1 MLNAKYV
8 FDIPVS
14 VRFMLLKM
22 LQYSITTSFS
32 SFVLAYLK
40 SERMLND
47 SQASLL
53 LMLNTIG
60 AFAGQFIAGR
70 CCDYF
75 RTHKK
80 VFFAVCILLVPVALV
95 LYNVQSVRLI
105 CVFYLLVGC
114 AQIPF
119 TVVIDTWFMD
129 TFPGDTGTYG
139 KMLASGAVAYAVLS
153 VSYGKLLDTVGYGI
167 MPWCLTALVLLS
179 AALAATIPDTSILIK
194 PRKAEVSSTGKFNG
208 ALVMFLVS
216 LMMIGICGNTYS
228 LLPVLMENVN
238 GSNVLLGLAMSSSG
252 IFQIPFMLI
261 SGKLKRIPACIRVA
275 IAGSIYLTMVLLFT
289 FGRSPWPL
297 IIGAGI
303 SGGAWGVMLP
313 AYRELV
319 GELAVPEYR
328 STAQGLADALY
339 LSMGA
344 ALASGFVSLTSG
356 IWGMQIPLLII
367 AAVQVAAI
375 VMLITANRQR
385 T

>member
-1 MLNAKYV
+1 MKR
-8 FDIPVS
+8 IPIS

-40 SERMLND
+40 TERMLSD

-75 RTHKK
+75 HTHKK
-80 VFFAVCILLVPVALV
+80 VFFAVCILLVPVALA
-95 LYNVQSVRLI
+95 LYNVQTVPLI
-105 CVFYLLVGC
+105 CVFYLLFGI
-114 AQIPF
+114 AQIPLS
-119 TVVIDTWFMD
+119 VVIDTWFMD
-129 TFPGDTGTYG
+129 TYPGDTGTYG
-139 KMLASGAVAYAVLS
+139 KVLASGAVAYAVLS
-153 VSYGKLLDTVGYGI
+153 VSYGKLLDAVGYGV
-167 MPWCLTALVLLS
+167 MPWCLTALVLIA
-179 AALAATIPDTSILIK
+179 AALAATIPDASIVIK
-194 PRKAEVSSTGKFNG
+194 PRKAESSSAGKFSG
-208 ALVMFLVS
+208 ALVLFLVT

-228 LLPVLMENVN
+228 LLPVLMENVG

-261 SGKLKRIPACIRVA
+261 SGKLKRIPARIRVA
-275 IAGSIYLTMVLLFT
+275 IAGGIYLTMVLLFA
-289 FGRSPWPL
+289 FGRSPWSL

-303 SGGAWGVMLP
+303 SGGAWGIMLP

-328 STAQGLADALY
+328 STAQGLADAERWQPDL
-339 LSMGA
+339 
-344 ALASGFVSLTSG
+344 
-356 IWGMQIPLLII
+356 
-367 AAVQVAAI
+367 
-375 VMLITANRQR
+375 
-385 T
+385 